1 MKKVG
6 GATLVTRQALEQIKK
21 CKRAKLEKLC
31 DRLLTAHPEMAS
43 ILVTTTRCLSAPDHI
58 AEATTILNEMARA
71 DQAITK
77 QAVALCKP
85 GDKILTHSASG
96 NVLSALLAAHEA
108 HGIEVIV
115 TESRPLLEGRDLA
128 RALSKAGLPI
138 TFIVDALAPSLLPEC
153 KMVWVGA
160 DAVADDF
167 FVNKIG
173 TLGIALAA
181 QRLEIPF
188 YVLHDPLKI
197 LPEGA
202 PWSTQDHPPEE
213 VWRGAP
219 RNIRVRN
226 PYFEK
231 IPLFLTSQLLQ
242 GAS

>member
-6 GATLVTRQALEQIKK
+6 GATLITQRAMEQVKK
-21 CKRAKLEKLC
+21 CKRSKLEKLSTQ
-31 DRLLTAHPEMAS
+31 LVTAHPEMAS
-43 ILVTTTRCLSAPDHI
+43 VLVSTKRCLAASDHI
-58 AEATTILNEMARA
+58 AEATNILKEMALA
-71 DQAITK
+71 DQAITQ
-77 QAVALCKP
+77 QATALCKP

-96 NVLSALLAAHEA
+96 NVLSALLAAHQI

-115 TESRPLLEGRDLA
+115 TESRPMLEGRELA
-128 RALSKAGLPI
+128 RALSKAGIPTTL
-138 TFIVDALAPSLLPEC
+138 IVDALAPSLLPEC

-160 DAVADDF
+160 DAVADDY

-202 PWSTQDHPPEE
+202 SWSTQDHPPEE

-219 RNIRVRN
+219 RNMRVRN

-231 IPLFLTSQLLQ
+231 IPLFLTSGLFS
-242 GAS
+242 GN